1 MLKLERPSGGKSG
14 GGFGGQVSCLD
25 FVPGSYGQGS

>member
-1 MLKLERPSGGKSG
+1 MFKLERQSGDKSG
-14 GGFGGQVSCLD
+14 GGFGGQVSCLN